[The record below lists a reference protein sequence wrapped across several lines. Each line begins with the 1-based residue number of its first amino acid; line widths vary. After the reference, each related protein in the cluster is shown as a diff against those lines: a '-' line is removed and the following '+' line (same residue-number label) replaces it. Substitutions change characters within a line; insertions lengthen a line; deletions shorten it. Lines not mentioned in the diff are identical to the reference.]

1 LQFIGCKDIEDANLE
16 SFEAL
21 VHRVSFEFVKTCKSY
36 RINGRYPKSTEELI
50 CDICY
55 ESMDSDLPFTPG
67 STIEVEDIQL
77 DKQNFRCIEVQFKSC
92 LGYRQISAERLR
104 GFVRTPKALADAFL
118 ALFCLGGKPLILP
131 PGARNDDVKCGV
143 KRKQEEEG
151 PNCMVNCVRLLPDSA
166 MSPSAKG
173 RFNKKIKTCGVQM
186 ISGAALQ
193 RLFDECIRSTSI
205 GSRITKN
212 IKKRAMED
220 TGVVMF
226 AVCVI
231 EGSSVKHCILI
242 DSTEARTRTRDRE
255 NGVMIDPEKE
265 FGVYPRN
272 YDTWHKLEIQEIT
285 ELYEVRKVALNEAS
299 RVKLSTDM
307 PEYNWSS

>member
-1 LQFIGCKDIEDANLE
+1 
-16 SFEAL
+16 
-21 VHRVSFEFVKTCKSY
+21 
-36 RINGRYPKSTEELI
+36 
-50 CDICY
+50 
-55 ESMDSDLPFTPG
+55 
-67 STIEVEDIQL
+67 
-77 DKQNFRCIEVQFKSC
+77 
-92 LGYRQISAERLR
+92 
-104 GFVRTPKALADAFL
+104 
-118 ALFCLGGKPLILP
+118 
-131 PGARNDDVKCGV
+131 
-143 KRKQEEEG
+143 
-151 PNCMVNCVRLLPDSA
+151 
-166 MSPSAKG
+166 
-173 RFNKKIKTCGVQM
+173 
-186 ISGAALQ
+186 
-193 RLFDECIRSTSI
+193 
-205 GSRITKN
+205 
-212 IKKRAMED
+212 MED